1 MKKFLSV
8 LGGAAVLTTGLGIYI
23 SERIMHIRRKDQ
35 QYIID
40 RETKAKRV
48 DLRSYDELP
57 KEEVFI
63 ESPFGYPIKAVFVK
77 PFPAS
82 NQYMIFCHGVTE
94 NKMNSI
100 KYMNIFLNRGFNAVI
115 YDHRRHGESGG
126 KTTSYGYYEKFDL
139 KAVVDALLNREGE
152 DIIFG
157 IHGESMGAATLLQY
171 AGLLEDRANFY
182 IADCPFSDFPD
193 LLIRMF
199 TREIKLPGKYFLPL
213 TDFFIRVRDG
223 YAIKHVSPISVVE
236 RIKKPILFIHSEK
249 DDYILPEMTKA
260 LYERKKGPKK
270 LLVAKNG
277 AHAQSFNM
285 NRELYEKTID
295 EFLIQIVHLK
305 VQKNNFS

>member
-100 KYMNIFLNRGFNAVI
+100 KYMNIFLNRDLMPSYMIIVDMGNLEEKQLATVI
-115 YDHRRHGESGG
+115 TKS
-126 KTTSYGYYEKFDL
+126 
-139 KAVVDALLNREGE
+139 
-152 DIIFG
+152 
-157 IHGESMGAATLLQY
+157 
-171 AGLLEDRANFY
+171 
-182 IADCPFSDFPD
+182 
-193 LLIRMF
+193 LI
-199 TREIKLPGKYFLPL
+199 
-213 TDFFIRVRDG
+213 
-223 YAIKHVSPISVVE
+223 
-236 RIKKPILFIHSEK
+236 
-249 DDYILPEMTKA
+249 
-260 LYERKKGPKK
+260 
-270 LLVAKNG
+270 
-277 AHAQSFNM
+277 
-285 NRELYEKTID
+285 
-295 EFLIQIVHLK
+295 
-305 VQKNNFS
+305 